1 MRKVERV
8 LICVLFFLI
17 GFLSCLIIIYFFQ
30 PFLKANLTGF
40 AISGYSGLKSPSDF
54 IDEESIIVLSD
65 KIIIKVNNA
74 SLSNYADTG
83 SMNPVFDIGA
93 NGIRIKPD
101 SEEQINMGDI
111 VSFEYGDELI
121 VHRVIEKSFD
131 DEGVYFITK
140 GDNAD
145 FPDRKIRFE
154 QIKYI
159 TVGVIW

>member
-1 MRKVERV
+1 MVEKNRRLTLKEMTNQGV
-8 LICVLFFLI
+8 FVMPNTL
-17 GFLSCLIIIYFFQ
+17 GFLGDYFNMYFELQ
-30 PFLKANLTGF
+30 KTEL
-40 AISGYSGLKSPSDF
+40 S
-54 IDEESIIVLSD
+54 LSD

-93 NGIRIKPD
+93 NGIRIKPE
-101 SEEQINMGDI
+101 SEEQINVGDI
-111 VSFEYGDELI
+111 VSFDYDNKLI

-131 DEGVYFITK
+131 DKGVYFITK

-145 FPDRKIRFE
+145 FPDGKIRFE